1 MEENTQEQAVPEQ
14 AVEESGGQEQAA
26 QQSQAR
32 RQVKVGTVISSKMNK
47 TVVVQVE
54 RPVMHRLYHRMMK
67 RSSKFMAHDEENSC
81 REGDVVA
88 LVSSRPLS
96 KNKRWRVKEILER
109 AKG

>member
-1 MEENTQEQAVPEQ
+1 MEENTQEPDGQG
-14 AVEESGGQEQAA
+14 SGGQDPGG
-26 QQSQAR
+26 QQVVDR
-32 RQVKVGTVISSKMNK
+32 RQVKVGTVISSKMSK

-67 RSSKFMAHDEENSC
+67 RSSKFMAHDEENAC

>member
-1 MEENTQEQAVPEQ
+1 MEENTQEQETAG
-14 AVEESGGQEQAA
+14 EERVGGSRAG
-26 QQSQAR
+26 R

>member
-1 MEENTQEQAVPEQ
+1 MEENTQQQGEQSSAPDR
-14 AVEESGGQEQAA
+14 GH
-26 QQSQAR
+26 
-32 RQVKVGTVISSKMNK
+32 RQVKVGTVISAKMNK
-47 TVVVQVE
+47 TVVVRVE
-54 RPVMHRLYHRMMK
+54 KPVMHRLYHRMLK

-81 REGDVVA
+81 REGDIVS